1 MGEMARRSFGWQI
14 KDRLFEYEMSQSVL
28 FSHRGSHE
36 VRRTFD
42 FAPGLKP
49 VLKLLAWEAA
59 TLYIDFV
66 SATPDLVVI

>member
-1 MGEMARRSFGWQI
+1 MARRQFGRQI
-14 KDRLFEYEMSQSVL
+14 KDRLFESEMSRSVL
-28 FSHRGSHE
+28 CSYRGSHE

-42 FAPGLKP
+42 FALGLKP

>member
-1 MGEMARRSFGWQI
+1 
-14 KDRLFEYEMSQSVL
+14 MSQSVL

>member
-1 MGEMARRSFGWQI
+1 
-14 KDRLFEYEMSQSVL
+14 MSQSVL
-28 FSHRGSHE
+28 FSYRGSHE

-42 FAPGLKP
+42 FALGLKP